1 MSRLVAMLSV
11 VLGATSVVAC
21 TYCDPGS
28 LKILTLR
35 QEARSAKLVAV
46 VRPSNPRLVGE
57 QGMTD
62 LVVEQLLK
70 NDSKQADPKS
80 ILLNRWI
87 PVDNRKPAKLLVFVD
102 VTPQFDPYR
111 GVPLKGAD
119 MGAYLKLALKL
130 DDRDRNASL
139 KFYFQYLDHTDP
151 DVAADA
157 FLEFAKASDAEIADV
172 ARQLDPAKIRQLLTN
187 PKTPADRVGLYGY
200 LLGATGGATDV
211 TLLEKMIRETDPAN
225 ASSLSGLLGGQVAL
239 NSKTGWAA
247 TIGVIAE
254 DQSPYQHKLAAL
266 GTLRF
271 YQVSQPKAYRAAIL
285 EGMRAVVRRGDM
297 ADMAIEDL
305 RRWGWWDLSDDII
318 ACHGKATHSAP
329 LVKNAIIRYAVT
341 SKDRPSREFLTKL
354 RKTDAALVDEIEES
368 VSAEKPSKTTDKSP

>member
-1 MSRLVAMLSV
+1 
-11 VLGATSVVAC
+11 
-21 TYCDPGS
+21 
-28 LKILTLR
+28 
-35 QEARSAKLVAV
+35 
-46 VRPSNPRLVGE
+46 
-57 QGMTD
+57 MTD

-187 PKTPADRVGLYGY
+187 PKTPADRVG
-200 LLGATGGATDV
+200 
-211 TLLEKMIRETDPAN
+211 
-225 ASSLSGLLGGQVAL
+225 
-239 NSKTGWAA
+239 
-247 TIGVIAE
+247 
-254 DQSPYQHKLAAL
+254 
-266 GTLRF
+266 
-271 YQVSQPKAYRAAIL
+271 
-285 EGMRAVVRRGDM
+285 
-297 ADMAIEDL
+297 
-305 RRWGWWDLSDDII
+305 
-318 ACHGKATHSAP
+318 
-329 LVKNAIIRYAVT
+329 
-341 SKDRPSREFLTKL
+341 
-354 RKTDAALVDEIEES
+354 
-368 VSAEKPSKTTDKSP
+368 